1 MDPTDASNSLPAN
14 RGPGEPHPDRL
25 PLRHPLFGAIL
36 EAHARALASGDD
48 TYVDPATG
56 YTVLT
61 SAFLLARGTC
71 CDTGCR
77 HCPYLA

>member
-1 MDPTDASNSLPAN
+1 MVDQPAPRAPN
-14 RGPGEPHPDRL
+14 EPHPRRV
-25 PLRHPLFGAIL
+25 PLTHPQRAAIL
-36 EAHARALASGDD
+36 DAHGRALAEGADS
-48 TYVDPATG
+48 YLDPATG

-77 HCPYLA
+77 HCPYLR